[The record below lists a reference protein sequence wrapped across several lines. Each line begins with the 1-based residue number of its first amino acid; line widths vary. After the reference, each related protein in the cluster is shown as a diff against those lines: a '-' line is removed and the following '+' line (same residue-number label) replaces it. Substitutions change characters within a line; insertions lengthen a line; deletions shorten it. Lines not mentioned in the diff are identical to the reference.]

1 MRPSNKEIEKKFNE
15 AVKLR
20 TDGKYQKSIK
30 ILLKLLKDD
39 PDNYF
44 LLNNLAITYQLNNQF
59 FLAEN
64 YFNKSINKNTKF
76 VDAYIN
82 LSKLKMIEEKNLE
95 ALEVLDDCYK
105 NCDEKGQL
113 KILFE
118 LAHTNRSMGNF
129 EKSKYYINEIF
140 KIDKYDPFAH
150 KLYSSIQS
158 YKIDDPHIKQ
168 LEEIIK
174 LKNDNQ
180 SNVDNYYFALGK
192 AYEEINKFDL
202 SAKNYLTG
210 NLLRKK
216 NSKFLLS
223 EFKNLVDSI
232 QSFFST
238 FDFSKF
244 SVNDNSE
251 KKLIFICGMPRS
263 GTTLAEQIIS
273 AHKDVCAT
281 GENNYLSK
289 SIFNNY
295 CKNIAL
301 DPFEIL
307 NDLNLKK
314 NYIVKEYF
322 KSLESKKN
330 FYKVFTDKTY
340 QNFLWIG
347 FIKIF
352 FAKSVVINCKRNPKD
367 VCFSIFKN
375 TFKDI
380 GMNWAYDQKDIATY
394 FNIYSE
400 MINFW
405 EKKLPNFIVSLDY
418 ELLISNPEKEIRN
431 LIKNCGLDWDDN
443 CLKYY
448 DNKNVVKTTS
458 SVQVRKRIY
467 TSSKNSYLN
476 YEKYFSEMFDALN
489 L

>member
-1 MRPSNKEIEKKFNE
+1 M
-15 AVKLR
+15 
-20 TDGKYQKSIK
+20 
-30 ILLKLLKDD
+30 
-39 PDNYF
+39 
-44 LLNNLAITYQLNNQF
+44 
-59 FLAEN
+59 
-64 YFNKSINKNTKF
+64 
-76 VDAYIN
+76 
-82 LSKLKMIEEKNLE
+82 
-95 ALEVLDDCYK
+95 
-105 NCDEKGQL
+105 
-113 KILFE
+113 
-118 LAHTNRSMGNF
+118 
-129 EKSKYYINEIF
+129 
-140 KIDKYDPFAH
+140 
-150 KLYSSIQS
+150 
-158 YKIDDPHIKQ
+158 
-168 LEEIIK
+168 
-174 LKNDNQ
+174 
-180 SNVDNYYFALGK
+180 
-192 AYEEINKFDL
+192 
-202 SAKNYLTG
+202 
-210 NLLRKK
+210 
-216 NSKFLLS
+216 
-223 EFKNLVDSI
+223 
-232 QSFFST
+232 
-238 FDFSKF
+238 
-244 SVNDNSE
+244 
-251 KKLIFICGMPRS
+251 
-263 GTTLAEQIIS
+263 
-273 AHKDVCAT
+273 
-281 GENNYLSK
+281 
-289 SIFNNY
+289 
-295 CKNIAL
+295 
-301 DPFEIL
+301 
-307 NDLNLKK
+307 
-314 NYIVKEYF
+314 KEYF

-352 FAKSVVINCKRNPKD
+352 FAESIVINCKRNPKD